1 MLFHIIKMSGYL
13 ELWIGPM
20 FSGKTTQL
28 IQTYKQYH
36 YIGKNVCVVNYN
48 LDQRY
53 HDTMLSTH
61 DKMMIPCLQTSLLK
75 NIKHDALQS
84 DVILINE
91 GQFFAD
97 LFNEVIDLVEVHKK
111 KVYICALDGDFKRE
125 KFGSVLDLIPY
136 CDKVT
141 KLNAL
146 CSSCKNGT
154 KALFSHRLTQ
164 EEDQVVI
171 GSDNYMPLC
180 RRCYKDKNAQNS
192 GELENAVFY

>member
-1 MLFHIIKMSGYL
+1 MAGYL

-36 YIGKNVCVVNYN
+36 YIGKNMCVVNYH

-192 GELENAVFY
+192 GELENAVFF

>member
-1 MLFHIIKMSGYL
+1 MSGYL

>member
-1 MLFHIIKMSGYL
+1 MIFHIIKMAGYL

-36 YIGKNVCVVNYN
+36 YIGKNMCVVNYH

-192 GELENAVFY
+192 SELENAVFF